1 MIRTMVQA
9 QSACLSPAC
18 LSSQYSEATTLS
30 SVREFIVWSQQW
42 QTFGSRLWERSHLA
56 RNPSL
61 LVGYQIQ
68 VRASCSNLVI
78 CIVSRTRIRSG
89 SRRRQGGQKSSNTM
103 SDSAKEALRTLL
115 AIVREWLSFFSDPWA
130 FHSSWIALNP
140 LVTAAIV
147 VGLGLAALLRSRS
160 SRQRRRYILG
170 SLIVATLAFF
180 GTVFCVFDA
189 GKAALRAAQ
198 LPVSD
203 VWPTLSSSCVS
214 P

>member
-1 MIRTMVQA
+1 
-9 QSACLSPAC
+9 
-18 LSSQYSEATTLS
+18 
-30 SVREFIVWSQQW
+30 
-42 QTFGSRLWERSHLA
+42 
-56 RNPSL
+56 
-61 LVGYQIQ
+61 
-68 VRASCSNLVI
+68 
-78 CIVSRTRIRSG
+78 
-89 SRRRQGGQKSSNTM
+89 M

-140 LVTAAIV
+140 LVTAAIGIV

-203 VWPTLSSSCVS
+203 VWHNSFIVMCVALAVALFARPIPVEARRTWPRGSRISALPCSPNVGYQLSSDFGIDV
-214 P
+214 PNEGV

>member
-1 MIRTMVQA
+1 
-9 QSACLSPAC
+9 
-18 LSSQYSEATTLS
+18 
-30 SVREFIVWSQQW
+30 
-42 QTFGSRLWERSHLA
+42 
-56 RNPSL
+56 
-61 LVGYQIQ
+61 
-68 VRASCSNLVI
+68 
-78 CIVSRTRIRSG
+78 
-89 SRRRQGGQKSSNTM
+89 M

-140 LVTAAIV
+140 LVTAAIGIV

-203 VWPTLSSSCVS
+203 VWHNSFIVMCVALAVALFCAADTRGS
-214 P
+214 